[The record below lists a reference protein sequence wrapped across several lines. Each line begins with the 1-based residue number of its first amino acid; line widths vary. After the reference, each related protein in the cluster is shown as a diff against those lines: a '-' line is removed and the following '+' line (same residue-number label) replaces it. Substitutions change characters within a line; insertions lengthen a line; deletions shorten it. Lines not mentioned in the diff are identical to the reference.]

1 VTERHSWA
9 VGAVAGVGQVNELDA
24 RITISGL
31 VAPAGLVT
39 SRGGVFPAADWP
51 GYVSAT
57 TPTPNGEVHVAPFRG
72 ALQSVRPGGGGTYLV
87 CNDGVVNINVLGT
100 APANPANDR
109 IDLIVWQ
116 QSDTFHGDPDSRLR
130 VRHVVGTPA
139 VTPVDPDPTADGLSP
154 DYILAA
160 RITVPA
166 NAVTIEQGDIENID
180 IPYTVS
186 AGGLLPI
193 FNLTE
198 RNAIVAPYSGMPIY
212 RVDRDWVE
220 IYDGIGWRVQ
230 GIAVCSSTVD
240 RDSAITSPHN
250 GLLAYTADTGIT
262 WQRHNNAWRVPYP
275 LGVIGGRVITGLN
288 ALGSAISTVETM
300 PTNMNSG
307 PVTLQ
312 PNRRYVI
319 RCRYKMQGTVSTD
332 LWVMRL
338 REGASAGTSGN
349 QLRQDVRDTVAV
361 GSGFTYEFEAEYE
374 TGAVAVSKVF
384 SLTAVR
390 VNGTGTVTFVG
401 GDAGSTNLVGV
412 VVKDAGPAGVLT
424 ATAS

>member
-1 VTERHSWA
+1 MAVRHSWA

-24 RITISGL
+24 RLTIGGL

-39 SRGGVFPAADWP
+39 SRGGVFPASDWP

-57 TPTPNGEVHVAPFRG
+57 APTPNGEVHVAPFRG

-87 CNDGVVNINVLGT
+87 CSDEIVDIDVLGDV
-100 APANPANDR
+100 PADPSNDR

-116 QSDTFHGDPDSRLR
+116 QSDTYHGDPDSQLR

-139 VTPVDPDPTADGLSP
+139 VAPVDPDPTAGGLSP
-154 DYILAA
+154 DYFLAA

-166 NAVTIEQGDIENID
+166 NAVTIEQGDVENID

-198 RNAIVAPYSGMPIY
+198 RDAIVAPYFGMPIY

-220 IYDGIGWRVQ
+220 IYDGSGWRVQ
-230 GIAVCSSTVD
+230 GIAVCSSTAD
-240 RDSAITSPHN
+240 RDSAITNPHN
-250 GLLAYTADTGIT
+250 GLLAYTANNGIT
-262 WQRHNNAWRVPYP
+262 WQRHNDAWRIPYP
-275 LGVIGGRVITGLN
+275 LGVIGGRVITGAN
-288 ALGSAISTVETM
+288 ALGPTIGTVETM
-300 PTNMNSG
+300 PANMNSG
-307 PVTLQ
+307 PVSLQ

-319 RCRYKMQGTVSTD
+319 RCRYKIQGTVATD
-332 LWVMRL
+332 VWVMRL
-338 REGASAGTSGN
+338 REGASAGISGA

-361 GSGFTYEFEAEYE
+361 GSGFTYEFEGEYE
-374 TGAVAVSKVF
+374 TGAAAVTRVF
-384 SLTAVR
+384 SLTAGR
-390 VNGTGTVTFVG
+390 VSGTGTVTFLG
-401 GDAGSTNLVGV
+401 GDTGSTNLVGV
-412 VVKDAGPAGVLT
+412 WVKDAGPAGVLT
-424 ATAS
+424 VTAS